1 MLKNIII
8 VVCVIFLVIISIFYK
23 DAILM
28 IKSLNSDKD
37 LLVTTINSL
46 ESKNNKLLKEIEEIK
61 PNTNFID
68 NKDDD
73 KIKEIIKEK
82 ESLEQQLNKLKGNQ
96 KFVLI
101 NEFKVNSMDVG
112 EWLLSTNDKEL
123 ILSKFNKDLS
133 FYEIIPIVDTKL
145 YYNDPNELKQLG
157 LTRKRASI
165 AVTLLRSLNPNNKI
179 YLSTEIIY
187 SNDERG
193 FIIKQYN

>member
-61 PNTNFID
+61 PNTNFI

-82 ESLEQQLNKLKGNQ
+82 ESLEQQLNKLKENQ

-112 EWLLSTNDKEL
+112 EWLLSTSDKEL

-193 FIIKQYN
+193 FIVKQYN